1 MKKLMNKFNAPNH
14 IFNNWNKDLY
24 IASKNGVGYDEYLN
38 QTIIYDEPFYFGK
51 VNYQPLTT
59 KQMEAYMKAY
69 GETENQ
75 IISCLINYTDKNKI
89 KKFDLAY
96 LYGANPK
103 SEVKYG
109 DNANYLVKAVKPQ
122 NTKIMILFE
131 EIIKEENNGED

>member
-1 MKKLMNKFNAPNH
+1 MKKFNAPNH
-14 IFNNWNKDLY
+14 ILNNWNKNLY
-24 IASKNGVGYDEYLN
+24 IASKIDAGYDAYLN
-38 QTIIYDEPFYFGK
+38 QIVKYDKPFYFGK

-59 KQMEAYMKAY
+59 KQMEAYIKAY

-75 IISCLINYTDKNKI
+75 ILSCLINYTNKMKI
-89 KKFDLAY
+89 KNFDLAY
-96 LYGANPK
+96 LYDATPNG
-103 SEVKYG
+103 EVEYG

>member
-1 MKKLMNKFNAPNH
+1 MNKFNAPNN
-14 IFNNWNKDLY
+14 IFQNWNKDLY

-38 QTIIYDEPFYFGK
+38 QIVVYDKPFYFGK

-75 IISCLINYTDKNKI
+75 IISCLINYTDDGKI
-89 KKFDLAY
+89 KIFDKAY
-96 LYGANPK
+96 LYGAKPDNEIK
-103 SEVKYG
+103 NG